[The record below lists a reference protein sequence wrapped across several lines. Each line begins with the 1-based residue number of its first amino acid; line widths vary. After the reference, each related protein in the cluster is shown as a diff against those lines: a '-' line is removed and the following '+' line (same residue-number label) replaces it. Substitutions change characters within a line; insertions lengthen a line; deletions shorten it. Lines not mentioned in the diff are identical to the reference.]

1 LPRWRSD
8 SARTVGDRPRIN
20 TAAQNHIIYWKTGAS
35 NRFRDAWTAGIFG
48 HYALV
53 VWIGDFDGAKNP
65 SLAGVRAAAPLFFAM
80 VDAINDRERNPERIA
95 GNADGEV
102 RSLHWF
108 ADSQYLG
115 SSKSGETFSWRP
127 LPGQYILRVVDDQ
140 GRSDMTRLHVVL
152 TE

>member
-1 LPRWRSD
+1 M
-8 SARTVGDRPRIN
+8 
-20 TAAQNHIIYWKTGAS
+20 
-35 NRFRDAWTAGIFG
+35 
-48 HYALV
+48 